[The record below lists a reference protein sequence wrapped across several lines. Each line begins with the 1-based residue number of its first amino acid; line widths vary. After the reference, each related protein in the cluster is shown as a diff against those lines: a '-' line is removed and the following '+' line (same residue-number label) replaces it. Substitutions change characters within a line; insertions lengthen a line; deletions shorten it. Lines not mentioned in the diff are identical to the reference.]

1 MKCAKRAID
10 FSTYMRPVAPVMP
23 PVVVPQVVQPA
34 AVAQQACTFPSNGVA
49 VQPHV
54 EYDELAEFRVDIN
67 EDLEA
72 IFESHHI

>member
-1 MKCAKRAID
+1 
-10 FSTYMRPVAPVMP
+10 MP
-23 PVVVPQVVQPA
+23 PVVVPQVVHQFDRWGRPVAAMPVPQVVQPA